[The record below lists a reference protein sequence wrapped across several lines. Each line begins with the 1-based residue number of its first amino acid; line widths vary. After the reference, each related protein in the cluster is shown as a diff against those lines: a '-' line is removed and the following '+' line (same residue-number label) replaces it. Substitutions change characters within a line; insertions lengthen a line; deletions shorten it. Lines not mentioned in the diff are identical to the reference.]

1 MSHPTAEAFV
11 SEFIEL
17 RGLAPQLEVWRSRD
31 AFLAN
36 PPRRIRLLRLR
47 AMAAALGLRW
57 DPVGF
62 PSGTAVDTTDLRH
75 RARLD
80 EIEGFLPGGRG
91 VELAQLDTY
100 FEVLF
105 AYRSRLDACMRF
117 SGGVLETSGLHL
129 AAHVQIGG
137 WNRDLAPIAARV
149 DRLLGLLLDP
159 ASRAFSE
166 SELVRDHGFPS
177 ESVLDVDI
185 EWM

>member
-1 MSHPTAEAFV
+1 MSHPTAEAHV
-11 SEFIEL
+11 SEFFEL
-17 RGLAPQLEVWRSRD
+17 QGLAPPLEVWRPRD

-47 AMAAALGLRW
+47 AMALALGLRW

-62 PSGTAVDTTDLRH
+62 PGGTAVDTTDLRH

-80 EIEGFLPGGRG
+80 EIEGLLRGGRG

-105 AYRSRLDACMRF
+105 AYRTRLDACLRF
-117 SGGVLETSGLHL
+117 SGGVLETSGLQL

-137 WNRDLAPIAARV
+137 WNGDLAPIAARV
-149 DRLLGLLLDP
+149 DRLLGSLLDP
-159 ASRAFSE
+159 GGRTFSE
-166 SELVRDHGFPS
+166 FELVHDHGFPP